1 MSKDEQ
7 SLEPNGRPI
16 QMRLPRQSGAEGR
29 SGQAGGLLSDLDILE
44 RLVGKDE
51 EGIFVSPLID
61 PLVQLGPSSL
71 DLHLGTEL
79 CTTRITGTT
88 HLDLT
93 EDKDRLAE
101 EVRKYVDKRRI
112 AADEFFVLHPG
123 EFALGATFEFLR
135 LPRDIAGRLEGRS
148 SLGRLGLQIHAT
160 AGFVD
165 PGFEG
170 ILTFEFINAGRLP
183 LKFGPGLR
191 LGQIC
196 FFKMEEAQIGY
207 LDKKVSKYGGPLGVE
222 VAQPPRDP
230 EILRKGGG
238 DKSGDKSASR

>member
-1 MSKDEQ
+1 MTKDDQ
-7 SLEPNGRPI
+7 NLGPAVTPI
-16 QMRLPRQSGAEGR
+16 QLRLPRQAGEG
-29 SGQAGGLLSDLDILE
+29 GQVGREGGLLSDLEILE
-44 RLVGKDE
+44 RLVGSDE
-51 EGIFVSPLID
+51 DGIFVSPLID

-79 CTTRITGTT
+79 CTTRITDTT

-93 EDKDRLAE
+93 EDKERLAE

-123 EFALGATFEFLR
+123 EFALGATLEFIR

-207 LDKKVSKYGGPLGVE
+207 LDKKVSKYGGRLGVE
-222 VAQPPRDP
+222 VSQLHRDP
-230 EILRKGGG
+230 EILRRGG
-238 DKSGDKSASR
+238 RRTPE